1 MSEQQPLLYEAELAN
16 GLHVVVRDV
25 TRHYFGGYWQ
35 VALEVSSEVPLDGVE
50 FTDDRDLD
58 DVRRLLGETVVFVRR
73 LEKMAVPGDER
84 DAVRAGLLERCER
97 HLLPFL
103 ASPQFPARFIRAEYA
118 QRRKKSLRGI
128 PCLV

>member
-1 MSEQQPLLYEAELAN
+1 MSEQQPLLYDAVLAN
-16 GLHVVVRDV
+16 GLRVMVRDV

-35 VALEVSSEVPLDGVE
+35 VALEVSSVVPLAGAE
-50 FTDDRDLD
+50 LADDCDPD
-58 DVRRLLGETVVFVRR
+58 DVKRLLGETVLFVRR

-84 DAVRAGLLERCER
+84 DVVRVGLLERCER

-103 ASPQFPARFIRAEYA
+103 ASPQFPARFIQAEYA

-128 PCLV
+128 PCLA

>member
-1 MSEQQPLLYEAELAN
+1 MSEQQPFLYETELAN
-16 GLHVVVRDV
+16 GLRVVVRDV

-35 VALEVSSEVPLDGVE
+35 VALEVATVVPLDGLTFSATLDV
-50 FTDDRDLD
+50 D
-58 DVRRLLGETVVFVRR
+58 DVRRVLGESVLFVRR

-103 ASPQFPARFIRAEYA
+103 ASPQFPGRFIQTEYA